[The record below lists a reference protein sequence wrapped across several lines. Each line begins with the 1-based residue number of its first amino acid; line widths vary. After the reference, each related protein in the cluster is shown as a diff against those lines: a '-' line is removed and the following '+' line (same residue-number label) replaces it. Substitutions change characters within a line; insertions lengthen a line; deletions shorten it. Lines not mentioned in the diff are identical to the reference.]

1 MTKQI
6 HFNDAKVE
14 KIRNLCKLST
24 QCKELYTP
32 MLEAYDKGD
41 MELPDLLVQFAMM
54 EMNRATQ
61 WFSYNNLK
69 KWMQEN
75 S

>member
-1 MTKQI
+1 METMKRD
-6 HFNDAKVE
+6 NAKVE

-24 QCKELYTP
+24 QCKELYTQ
-32 MLEAYDKGD
+32 MLEDYDKWW

-69 KWMQEN
+69 KWTQGN

>member
-61 WFSYNNLK
+61 
-69 KWMQEN
+69 
-75 S
+75 

>member
-1 MTKQI
+1 MKRD
-6 HFNDAKVE
+6 NAKVE
-14 KIRNLCKLST
+14 KIRNLCKVSK
-24 QCKELYTP
+24 QAKELYTH
-32 MLEAYDKGD
+32 MLESYDKGD

-54 EMNRATQ
+54 EMNRTTQ

-69 KWMQEN
+69 KWTQAN